1 MGCSCK
7 ANTSV
12 RKQVTRVVKRSTT
25 AYSTHSSSNQTRQKE
40 RKQVIIRRPAK

>member
-12 RKQVTRVVKRSTT
+12 RKQAARVVRRVT
-25 AYSTHSSSNQTRQKE
+25 APTTHSTNSSQTTK
-40 RKQVIIRRPAK
+40 KTVVIRRPAR

>member
-12 RKQVTRVVKRSTT
+12 RKQATRLVRRVGAPT
-25 AYSTHSSSNQTRQKE
+25 THSNNSSSQSSKKT
-40 RKQVIIRRPAK
+40 VVIRRPAR